1 MAKYWIVGASW
12 DGEPQD
18 RRFVEEGIWILG
30 WEKGPQKELASKIQS
45 GARIAIKRRKG
56 KGQTGIRIL
65 HLGIVKGVNLDT
77 NCVVCTV
84 NWIATNLNRDID
96 EGRGCFGSRLTP
108 LTIPR

>member
-65 HLGIVKGVNLDT
+65 HLGIVKGVNLDPKQPRPSSMSLFRF
-77 NCVVCTV
+77 VAIQLTV
-84 NWIATNLNRDID
+84 QTTQ
-96 EGRGCFGSRLTP
+96 FVSRLTP